1 MAKKILIIEDDPG
14 IQLSLK
20 DEFESEG
27 FDVYSADDGLAGLEM
42 IEQNPPDLI
51 ILDLMLPF
59 QNGYQVCKKLRQDG
73 NMVPIIMLT
82 VKDQEIDKVLG
93 LEFGADDYV
102 TKPYSPRE
110 LSARISSVLRRTS
123 SSVYQVDNNIQKP
136 VSQSDSVRFDG
147 WELQPASRRLLS
159 QNGEEIE
166 LTTTEFDFL
175 KAFVTRPNQ
184 VLSRQQLMDATKGQD
199 WVCYDRAVDGLVSR
213 LRRKVYPDKDATQSH
228 YIKTVRGIGY
238 MFSP

>member
-27 FDVYSADDGLAGLEM
+27 FVVYSADDGLAGLEM

-93 LEFGADDYV
+93 LELGADDYV
-102 TKPYSPRE
+102 TKPFSLRE
-110 LSARISSVLRRTS
+110 LLARVNALLRRSAEPISEST
-123 SSVYQVDNNIQKP
+123 VFCI
-136 VSQSDSVRFDG
+136 
-147 WELQPASRRLLS
+147 
-159 QNGEEIE
+159 GE
-166 LTTTEFDFL
+166 TEFDL
-175 KAFVTRPNQ
+175 KKYEALKRGKNITYTTLEFQMVSLLYQKKGEVVTREDFLNLVWGENNTVVTERTIDSHIANLRKKLEDDPSNPKYI
-184 VLSRQQLMDATKGQD
+184 LS
-199 WVCYDRAVDGLVSR
+199 
-213 LRRKVYPDKDATQSH
+213 
-228 YIKTVRGIGY
+228 IRGVGY
-238 MFSP
+238 KLSN